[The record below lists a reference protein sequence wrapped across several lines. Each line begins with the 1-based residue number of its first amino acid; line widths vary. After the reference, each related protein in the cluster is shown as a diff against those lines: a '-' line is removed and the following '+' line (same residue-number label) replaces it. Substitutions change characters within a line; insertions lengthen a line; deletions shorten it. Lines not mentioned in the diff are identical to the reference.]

1 MNTNERKLRIIARG
15 ETSGHCHV
23 IVGDA
28 IVRNENG
35 EVVITVKGNASIRHL
50 LEDAWM
56 NGIETWTKEH
66 KDIELEEGEYKFIQ
80 QTEYDPYEDVIRTAI
95 D

>member
-28 IVRNENG
+28 IVRDEKG
-35 EVVITVKGNASIRHL
+35 QILVTVTGKASIRHL

-56 NGIETWTKEH
+56 NGVETWTQEH
-66 KDIELEEGEYKFIQ
+66 TDIELGKGDYKFIQ
-80 QTEYDPYEDVIRTAI
+80 QTEYDPYEETIRAAR